1 MSVYYP
7 FMALK
12 NITITLD
19 ERTLEWVKE
28 AATEQGKSV
37 SRYLSDM
44 ARQQLPKAKAY
55 EAAMHRYFALTREFT
70 VPLTEPGERLPTRD
84 EIYDRPV
91 LR

>member
-1 MSVYYP
+1 M
-7 FMALK
+7 K
-12 NITITLD
+12 NVTISLD

-28 AATEQGKSV
+28 AAAEQGKSV

-55 EAAMHRYFALTREFT
+55 EAAMQRFFAREWK
-70 VPLTEPGERLPTRD
+70 VPLREPGEKLPTRD

-91 LR
+91 LRRR

>member
-1 MSVYYP
+1 VYYF
-7 FMALK
+7 FMAMK

-19 ERTLEWVKE
+19 ERTLAWVKE
-28 AATEQGKSV
+28 AAAEQGKSV

-55 EAAMHRYFALTREFT
+55 EAAMHRFLALAKDITT
-70 VPLTEPGERLPTRD
+70 PLTEPGEKLPTRD

-91 LR
+91 LRRR